1 MRFTSWPYEPL
12 RVLSYALE
20 AGPVSQTDTL
30 VPTAVADAL
39 IRGHAD
45 VGLVPT
51 LDVLLKPDLY
61 DLVPGVGVV
70 SEPWPYA
77 RLAVRAPLDQ
87 IEEVGFDP
95 RDRQE
100 ALLAQTL
107 LREHYG
113 LRPSFRPADPAS
125 QSAAERYATHD
136 ALLLVGDDAQAVAQ
150 DVAGEGV
157 VLDLGYEW
165 LELTL
170 RPMVWGLL
178 AAPAGSLDI
187 AEALALRDAARHAEQ
202 ARSEAIARAGGA
214 NAGGTPDPASALRL
228 AGVASFTL
236 DGYAL
241 DGLEQW
247 IQHLYFHGTLEEPPE
262 LRWIELPSEEGDE
275 A

>member
-1 MRFTSWPYEPL
+1 MRFASWPYEPL

-20 AGPVSQTDTL
+20 EGPVSQTDAL

-39 IRGHAD
+39 IRGTAD

-77 RLAVRAPLDQ
+77 RLAVRVPLDQ
-87 IEEVGFDP
+87 IEAVGFDP

-125 QSAAERYATHD
+125 QSAADRYAAHD
-136 ALLLVGDDAQAVAQ
+136 ALLLVGDDAQAVVQ
-150 DVAGEGV
+150 EVAGEGV
-157 VLDLGYEW
+157 VLDLGHEW

-202 ARSEAIARAGGA
+202 ARSEAIARAGG
-214 NAGGTPDPASALRL
+214 TPDPTGALRL

-262 LRWIELPSEEGDE
+262 LRWIELPSESETDE
-275 A
+275 VGS